1 MFRSMNRILRWTKGY
16 HRRLYLGSLC
26 SFLATWA
33 AAGPVVLAAWAL
45 GLVIESAQEGTA
57 LDARLPWL
65 CLGGIILLIVL
76 RFVCAYWKNRL
87 QESIGTERA
96 AQQRLELGDLLK
108 RVSLGYFSKN
118 NLGDIL
124 AALTTELS
132 TLELQSMKMVDAVIN
147 GYLQVLVI
155 VLCMAFFC
163 PEAALVAVV
172 GVLLSAFALRGIG
185 RQSART
191 APVGHRA
198 QEALS
203 GAAIEYIH
211 GLSVVKSFGQEGVSS
226 QRFFEACRANKD
238 IRIKNEFGF
247 VPWNCLHLFSLKAA
261 AVGLV
266 LTAGW
271 QTMNGT
277 LELPVLLMA
286 AMFSFT
292 IFGSVESINDAAHIL
307 SVTDSV
313 LDRLEE
319 LEGTELPD
327 QDGKDISLEHY
338 DICFD
343 HVSFGYGTREVIHDV
358 SFQLPQN
365 SATAIVGPSGSGK
378 STLCA
383 LLARFYDVDQGRIT
397 VGGYDIRKMTCDSL
411 LRNIAMV
418 FQNVYLFHDT
428 IRNNIRFGR
437 PDAAEEDV
445 IAAAKAARCHD
456 FIMALPQGYDTM
468 VGEGGS
474 NLSGGE
480 KQRISIARCLLKD
493 APIIILD
500 EATAS
505 VTNADT
511 KQRVDKE
518 RQTCHAGVEEPKHW
532 RDEDERKLDG
542 LGNAR
547 HKAGETS
554 GEQNALNLGLVLGQ
568 SAAIHRVA
576 GSGQTK
582 DHERMRAL
590 GKEARCHTH
599 DVHIGI
605 RLHKERVEDVER
617 TRDLLAVDHRGAANG
632 READKLVQDVVQAR
646 GDKQTLEEA
655 VDESTKRTSSLDE
668 VTECVDEHAEDGPD
682 KVHHDGDERNGHRN
696 HDGHKPRTAEEAES
710 CRQIILPQTADK

>member
-33 AAGPVVLAAWAL
+33 AAGPVMLAAWAL

-211 GLSVVKSFGQEGVSS
+211 GLPVVKSFGQDGVSV
-226 QRFFEACRANKD
+226 QRFREACRANKA

-247 VPWNCLHLFSLKAA
+247 VPWNCLHLFALRAA
-261 AVGLV
+261 SVGLV

-271 QTMNGT
+271 QALAGA
-277 LELPVLLMA
+277 LPLQYFLMIA
-286 AMFSFT
+286 LFSFT
-292 IFGSVESINDAAHIL
+292 IFGSVEAINDAAHIL

-319 LEGTELPD
+319 LEQTDFIDKG
-327 QDGKDISLEHY
+327 GKEVVPER
-338 DICFD
+338 FD
-343 HVSFGYGTREVIHDV
+343 VALSHVSFGYGGREVLHDV
-358 SFQLPQN
+358 SFTAPQGTT
-365 SATAIVGPSGSGK
+365 TAIVGPSGSGK
-378 STLCA
+378 STICNLV
-383 LLARFYDVDQGRIT
+383 ARFYDVNAGSVSVDGHDVREF
-397 VGGYDIRKMTCDSL
+397 TCESL
-411 LRNIAMV
+411 LKNISMV
-418 FQNVYLFHDT
+418 FQTVYLFHDT
-428 IRNNIRFGR
+428 VENNIKFGC
-437 PDAAEEDV
+437 PDATHEQV
-445 IAAAKAARCHD
+445 VAAAKAACCHD
-456 FIMALPQGYDTM
+456 FISALPNGYDT
-468 VGEGGS
+468 VIGEGGS
-474 NLSGGE
+474 TLFGGE
-480 KQRISIARCLLKD
+480 KQRISIARAILKD
-493 APIIILD
+493 APIVILD

-505 VTNADT
+505 VDPENEHLIQQALSALT
-511 KQRVDKE
+511 KGKTILTIAHRLA
-518 RQTCHAGVEEPKHW
+518 TI
-532 RDEDERKLDG
+532 
-542 LGNAR
+542 
-547 HKAGETS
+547 
-554 GEQNALNLGLVLGQ
+554 Q
-568 SAAIHRVA
+568 SADQILVVEDGRIVQR
-576 GSGQTK
+576 G
-582 DHERMRAL
+582 
-590 GKEARCHTH
+590 TH
-599 DVHIGI
+599 DELMAQGGLYRRFIEI
-605 RLHKERVEDVER
+605 REQAEGWR
-617 TRDLLAVDHRGAANG
+617 LA
-632 READKLVQDVVQAR
+632 
-646 GDKQTLEEA
+646 
-655 VDESTKRTSSLDE
+655 
-668 VTECVDEHAEDGPD
+668 
-682 KVHHDGDERNGHRN
+682 
-696 HDGHKPRTAEEAES
+696 
-710 CRQIILPQTADK
+710 